1 MSYHCI
7 YNPIVLSYSI
17 QPTVETS
24 PDNTLHSPHKHNQLQ
39 QNNTYLFT
47 MASRSVISKDETDV
61 PDFPAPAADEK
72 SDISPAVPA

>member
-1 MSYHCI
+1 
-7 YNPIVLSYSI
+7 
-17 QPTVETS
+17 
-24 PDNTLHSPHKHNQLQ
+24 
-39 QNNTYLFT
+39 